1 MGVKSKAK
9 VFDSEYNIQPGI
21 DDKLRVA
28 DSKVWKVDME
38 FLTGAKF
45 YDLGHFS
52 GPQVGPGADG
62 DAMGEESHE
71 KITYQGGGRGKYRKG
86 KH

>member
-1 MGVKSKAK
+1 MPVKSKAK

-21 DDKLRVA
+21 DDAQRKA

-62 DAMGEESHE
+62 DAMGEESHQ
-71 KITYQGGGRGKYRKG
+71 KITYEGRGMG
-86 KH
+86 KMGKKKK